1 VFEITGFRAGNMR
14 FNPAGSRRDYTGAHE
29 HITKPEPIALGETV
43 GGDLG
48 GDLRGVCGGSDGA
61 ALAEKYGTSITSVYR
76 HVVRAG
82 MTKAEAS
89 DGVARALA
97 EAADEEEAREAEAMA
112 AYVQRVALMSTS
124 TLTLHLERV
133 SLNLLAEMLSKQRI
147 ADARALVVVMEAL
160 SRRALME
167 AAHASAASARES
179 LNDRGAKEKEAVDR
193 FRVAM
198 HIAHHMLHDPENAP
212 GIFMGLI
219 AEWRR
224 AELGEGDEAAIAHA
238 RREAAEARRYFGF
251 PGTGWPKALA
261 ELKVEEG

>member
-1 VFEITGFRAGNMR
+1 MSTSHPSQNRSRWVKLSAETWGDICREYAAGATAR
-14 FNPAGSRRDYTGAHE
+14 
-29 HITKPEPIALGETV
+29 
-43 GGDLG
+43 
-48 GDLRGVCGGSDGA
+48 

-82 MTKAEAS
+82 MTKASAS

-97 EAADEEEAREAEAMA
+97 LEMEEEAAREAEATA
-112 AYVQRVALMSTS
+112 AYVQRIALMSNS
-124 TLTLHLERV
+124 ALTLHLERAC
-133 SLNLLAEMLSKQRI
+133 LNLLAEMLSKQRI

-167 AAHASAASARES
+167 SAQAGAAAAQDSGDVRA
-179 LNDRGAKEKEAVDR
+179 AKEAEALDR

-212 GIFMGLI
+212 GIFVDLI

-224 AELGEGDEAAIAHA
+224 RELGEGDEAALAQA
-238 RREAAEARRYFGF
+238 RKDAAFARRYFGF
-251 PGTGWPKALA
+251 PGRDWPKGLSG
-261 ELKVEEG
+261 LGIGD